1 VVENNVFCLIFIIV
15 IVILVTLYRQLYDRN
30 YFYCLYLELNFK
42 KNKALLR
49 GGAGRQLCQFM
60 LRLEYSDCR

>member
-1 VVENNVFCLIFIIV
+1 MVENNVFCLIFIIV

-49 GGAGRQLCQFM
+49 GGGRQAVMSIYVKIRVF
-60 LRLEYSDCR
+60 